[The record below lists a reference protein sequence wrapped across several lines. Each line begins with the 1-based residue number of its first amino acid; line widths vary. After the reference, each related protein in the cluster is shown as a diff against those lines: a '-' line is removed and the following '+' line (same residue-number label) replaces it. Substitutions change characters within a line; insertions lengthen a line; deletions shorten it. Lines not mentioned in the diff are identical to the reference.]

1 MSRLQRPIVSH
12 SNRLDLTAVGTTRG
26 WPLPVSGDRPIS
38 SGRCGSFPAGAMPSA
53 EWPVVVSFIRSAL
66 LLFPPC
72 PTSSCRTRNGQISII
87 DRIFSPVKWNSWSLV
102 PNLTY
107 CTSLLPVSLSLAVL
121 STLFFPVK
129 LHHGRLESSGGP
141 DCNIPY
147 HALVE
152 KVDLIQ
158 SIDAIDAV
166 QDDPSRTTAARFRH
180 RFSQSIETGNNRHLT
195 GQGGPLLPRSK
206 LNHPALKQRGKLN

>member
-1 MSRLQRPIVSH
+1 MLCRFQRPIVSH
-12 SNRLDLTAVGTTRG
+12 SNRLDLTAVGTTRW
-26 WPLPVSGDRPIS
+26 WPSPVSG
-38 SGRCGSFPAGAMPSA
+38 GRCGSFPAGAMPSA
-53 EWPVVVSFIRSAL
+53 EWPVVVSSIRSAL

-166 QDDPSRTTAARFRH
+166 KDDPSRTTAARFRH

-195 GQGGPLLPRSK
+195 GGGGEALLPRSK
-206 LNHPALKQRGKLN
+206 LNHPALKKRGKLN